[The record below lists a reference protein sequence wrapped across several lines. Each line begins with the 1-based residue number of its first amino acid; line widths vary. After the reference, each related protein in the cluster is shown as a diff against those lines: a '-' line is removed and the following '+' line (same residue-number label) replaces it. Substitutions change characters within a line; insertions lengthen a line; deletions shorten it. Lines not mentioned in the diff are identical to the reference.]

1 MSDSKA
7 GKSAMIQPVYHF
19 LVGDIVRTLKQ
30 QLAQHPPTVST
41 IVKVLHHLHVFSGK
55 KSRIMLNLYSMC
67 SNQIFKNESVMF
79 GKVAHIFISRMA

>member
-30 QLAQHPPTVST
+30 QLAQHPPTVSIL
-41 IVKVLHHLHVFSGK
+41 IVKVLHHLHVFSDK
-55 KSRIMLNLYSMC
+55 KA
-67 SNQIFKNESVMF
+67 
-79 GKVAHIFISRMA
+79 G